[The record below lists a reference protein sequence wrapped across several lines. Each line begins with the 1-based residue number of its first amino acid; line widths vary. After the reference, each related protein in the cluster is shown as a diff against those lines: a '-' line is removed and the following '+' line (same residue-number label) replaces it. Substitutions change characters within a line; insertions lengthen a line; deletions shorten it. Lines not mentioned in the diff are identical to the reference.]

1 MDKKDFRGQIETKL
15 EASLAEFSK
24 AVGEKKFK
32 KHIKKA
38 SKLLAEGLTGTAA
51 AEHGKPAEQP
61 AAKPVKQ
68 DKAQKTAAKSAK
80 AEKIEKIAVPPVK
93 KAAKKAA
100 AKNAS
105 KATKAVVKSK
115 KVSVATEL

>member
-1 MDKKDFRGQIETKL
+1 MDKKDFRVQIETKL
-15 EASLAEFSK
+15 EVALAEFSK
-24 AVGEKKFK
+24 GIGEKKFK

-51 AEHGKPAEQP
+51 AEEAKPAEQP

-68 DKAQKTAAKSAK
+68 PKAKKVDAKTAK
-80 AEKIEKIAVPPVK
+80 AEKIVVPTVK

-100 AKNAS
+100 PKKAS
-105 KATKAVVKSK
+105 KATTKVAKSK
-115 KVSVATEL
+115 KTSEAPAL